1 MTSNQT
7 TEITDLERLELSV
20 RARNSLKMDGI
31 LSVEQVRILGH
42 RGLLKLPTL
51 GRKAANEVWAAV
63 QGIVIDGDIT
73 AND

>member
-1 MTSNQT
+1 MSNQT
-7 TEITDLERLELSV
+7 REITDLERLELSV

-42 RGLLKLPTL
+42 QGLLKLPTL

-63 QGIVIDGDIT
+63 QGIVIAGGIT
-73 AND
+73 AHD